1 MMKRLFSVALVL
13 TILAVFSAAAL
24 AATQATVYAPN
35 LSFSGTTANCTVTV
49 KESGTINA
57 TLELWQGSTLVA
69 SWSGSGTNRVRISG
83 AASVSHGQ
91 TYTLTVSGTVGGV
104 AIQATP
110 VTKTC
115 P

>member
-1 MMKRLFSVALVL
+1 MRKRLFSFTLALTL
-13 TILAVFSAAAL
+13 LLLFSAPVF
-24 AATQATVYAPN
+24 AATQVNRVTPN
-35 LSFSGTTANCTVTV
+35 LSFSGTTANCSVTV
-49 KESGTINA
+49 KGSGTINA
-57 TLELWQGSTLVA
+57 TLELWQGST
-69 SWSGSGTNRVRISG
+69 WSGSGTNRVSISG
-83 AASVSHGQ
+83 SASVSRGQ

>member
-1 MMKRLFSVALVL
+1 MRKRLFSFVLVL
-13 TILAVFSAAAL
+13 TVLTLVSVAAL
-24 AATQATVYAPN
+24 AAILAPGAAPN
-35 LSFSGTTANCTVTV
+35 LSFSGTTANCSVTV
-49 KESGTINA
+49 KGSGTINA
-57 TLELWQGSTLVA
+57 TLELWQGNTLVA
-69 SWSGSGTNRVRISG
+69 SWSGSGTNRVRINGS
-83 AASVSHGQ
+83 ASVSHGQ

>member
-1 MMKRLFSVALVL
+1 MRKRLFSFTLALTL
-13 TILAVFSAAAL
+13 LLLFSAPVF
-24 AATQATVYAPN
+24 AATQANRVTPN
-35 LSFSGTTANCTVTV
+35 LSFSGTTANCSVTV
-49 KESGTINA
+49 KGSGTINA

-69 SWSGSGTNRVRISG
+69 SWSGSGTNRVSISG
-83 AASVSHGQ
+83 SASVSHGQ

-104 AIQATP
+104 AIQAVP

>member
-1 MMKRLFSVALVL
+1 MMKRLFSVVLVL
-13 TILAVFSAAAL
+13 TVLTLVPIAAL
-24 AATQATVYAPN
+24 AAVQAPGAAPN
-35 LSFSGTTANCTVTV
+35 LSFSGTTANCSVTV
-49 KESGTINA
+49 KGSGTINA
-57 TLELWQGSTLVA
+57 TLELWQGSTLIA
-69 SWSGSGTNRVRISG
+69 SWSESGTYRVSISG

>member
-1 MMKRLFSVALVL
+1 MRKRLFSFVLVL
-13 TILAVFSAAAL
+13 TVLTLVSVAAL
-24 AATQATVYAPN
+24 AAILAPGAAPN
-35 LSFSGTTANCTVTV
+35 LSFSGTTANCSVTV
-49 KESGTINA
+49 KGSGTINA

-69 SWSGSGTNRVRISG
+69 SWSGSGTNRVRINGS
-83 AASVSHGQ
+83 ASVSHGQ